1 MHPQT
6 VLPEYEAQT
15 ETFTRLVEQR
25 WSCRAYLPAPVPHE
39 QIVKLLQTA
48 QNAPSWCNTQ
58 PWGVIVTEGNATE
71 RFRAGLLA
79 HAREQGPQMSPDIP
93 MPETYTGVHLERR
106 RESGWQLYEA
116 VGIARGDR
124 AASALQAQKNFEFFG
139 APHAAVITVDASQGA
154 YGALDTG
161 VYVGNLL
168 LAAESM
174 GIAAIPQA
182 ALATYSP
189 FVREFFDIPQDRAV
203 LLGVSFGWPD
213 REHPANSYRT
223 NRAGLDQVVRWVSE

>member
-1 MHPQT
+1 MSSKSLCSDSET
-6 VLPEYEAQT
+6 QT
-15 ETFTRLVEQR
+15 ETFKRLVEQR
-25 WSCRAYLPAPVPHE
+25 WSCRAYLPDPVPHE
-39 QIVKLLQTA
+39 QIATMLQIA
-48 QNAPSWCNTQ
+48 QSAPSWCNTQ

-71 RFRAGLLA
+71 RFRTGLLA
-79 HAREQGPQMSPDIP
+79 HAQEQGPHMRPDIP
-93 MPETYTGVHLERR
+93 MPGTYTGVHLERR

-124 AASALQAQKNFEFFG
+124 TASALQAQKNFELFG

-154 YGALDTG
+154 YGVLDTG

-189 FVREFFDIPQDRAV
+189 FVREFFNIPEDRSV
-203 LLGVSFGWPD
+203 LLGISFGWPD

-223 NRAGLDQVVRWVSE
+223 NRANLDELVHWVSK